1 MDKLLSDPY
10 EHLFHFR
17 RLYVNPVKY
26 SSFSELLCSD
36 LSVHLSSNF
45 RELCLCI
52 SDDVYEWNHGL
63 FVFLCWLRSYSELD
77 SLCSP
82 LELSCSD
89 LLLSLDCLRDEGI
102 SSLRVS
108 FSRLLFS
115 MSTLVFRVNDL
126 SLLDRYDLLVRVSSD
141 KYRASTD
148 LLMTFA
154 CYTSYFVGR
163 LLAYSMISPYISRPS
178 GSEFDCSRL
187 SSWFLKQDTYFTISR
202 FRVRIQKILWYL
214 LDDSVNRNL
223 YSYISAGE
231 VCSRYSNLLRVKSS
245 SWMTRLTE
253 DITYLSASELFSY
266 RNSVVSEASILAV
279 LEAHFQSQY
288 SVDVLHK
295 YFCFEDNLHVKFS
308 DVFCSLSPVL
318 VRVIDVWYVCFDRS
332 FVRTSTLFEALYLW
346 FLKLDGKL
354 LDTVDISSTTTQIV
368 GESVDSCCSSL
379 VEVY

>member
-148 LLMTFA
+148 LL
-154 CYTSYFVGR
+154 
-163 LLAYSMISPYISRPS
+163 
-178 GSEFDCSRL
+178 
-187 SSWFLKQDTYFTISR
+187 TYEQNYDQNKRTKHRSHELTLDLNCKTH
-202 FRVRIQKILWYL
+202 QKILHANYPRNKNTCEVHPRYT
-214 LDDSVNRNL
+214 DSEN
-223 YSYISAGE
+223 E
-231 VCSRYSNLLRVKSS
+231 PQEQPK
-245 SWMTRLTE
+245 LTPQKQH
-253 DITYLSASELFSY
+253 Y
-266 RNSVVSEASILAV
+266 
-279 LEAHFQSQY
+279 
-288 SVDVLHK
+288 
-295 YFCFEDNLHVKFS
+295 CDN
-308 DVFCSLSPVL
+308 
-318 VRVIDVWYVCFDRS
+318 
-332 FVRTSTLFEALYLW
+332 
-346 FLKLDGKL
+346 
-354 LDTVDISSTTTQIV
+354 
-368 GESVDSCCSSL
+368 
-379 VEVY
+379 